1 MNQNQDQQET
11 QSRYVPHL
19 GLHLPPIM
27 RRPPPPILRTWEI
40 LAAACLKKHLP
51 TVRGRAEREALMD
64 ALCEGGVNSSVTP
77 RPCADLPHLYHS
89 PSQVFFECGA
99 KLDITDVHGLVLSP
113 GFPYNYSSGT
123 HCVWQFLI
131 PTGHL
136 LTLEMLDF
144 DVFESH
150 GDMDGS
156 PTPAAGVSVEA
167 RGAGGDDL
175 GPVAEGSHPRGP
187 GRSGRA
193 AKESGS
199 VWGAELKRLVVQG
212 EPSKTEMAKV
222 STSARRLSEMPLDHP
237 LSRLDSSPLLGGM
250 HQGSARPRVLRS
262 STGFGRDWAGLAVP
276 PPANA
281 PTEATEWDE
290 DLSAETQLSGLDA
303 CPHDVLYI
311 SDLATFSSRFC
322 GSTRPASGPL
332 EFGSDAQMVEVILE
346 LITTT
351 HWGRGFALL
360 FYYRNWTQAAAQ
372 RTLAP
377 SDGTVGALLAAMFGA
392 ALFTMVMGCTLHII
406 FRPKLCA
413 KGSNSTSSINSE
425 VNCSRTETD
434 FTATVCRKQTT
445 VPLCPEELEERPG
458 VCELCPLWA
467 SCYGFYGDAGF
478 CDALQ
483 VLDRWQVRE
492 QSALDAEGSE
502 LQLVA
507 PSYPGQQVPT
517 PENDRHLDL
526 PHTVCVSLSSCPG
539 SAVRTGCD
547 VSQHAELE
555 CSSALTQLEMGL
567 DEVFMMAPRTCT
579 YRAAFVPHTQCEQ
592 FLRHSDTEPSHLQAA
607 PDVSTVTEG
616 IHIGSVSSAQS
627 WAYRMFQ
634 DFLSP
639 LPQMQKW
646 WDSTHPF
653 TKLVDRDT
661 PPAETRLQLG
671 SEHLSGSAVSAVKTR
686 NDTRLKDLP
695 FSALRDQVNGCQ
707 PESSASSAPYLPTQS
722 VQPKQ
727 HLNSSGGLWR
737 VRFTG
742 PCCGLLSTA
751 SKPPGGATGNATKVC
766 QQYPEPNSATSGQ
779 QEMLQGR
786 VESGS
791 CPAEDEHGSVPAPVS
806 VEDDLQPLV
815 LAEHRVQ
822 PSLENKQGYKSP
834 MRSRALAG
842 NHVRLN
848 REPFGNFEK
857 HVK

>member
-1 MNQNQDQQET
+1 MRLCRLDNANL
-11 QSRYVPHL
+11 YVTVCL
-19 GLHLPPIM
+19 L
-27 RRPPPPILRTWEI
+27 W
-40 LAAACLKKHLP
+40 AAGCASKH
-51 TVRGRAEREALMD
+51 
-64 ALCEGGVNSSVTP
+64 
-77 RPCADLPHLYHS
+77 
-89 PSQVFFECGA
+89 VFFECGA

-131 PTGHL
+131 PAGHL

-262 STGFGRDWAGLAVP
+262 SAGFGRDWAGPAVP

-425 VNCSRTETD
+425 V
-434 FTATVCRKQTT
+434 
-445 VPLCPEELEERPG
+445 
-458 VCELCPLWA
+458 
-467 SCYGFYGDAGF
+467 
-478 CDALQ
+478 
-483 VLDRWQVRE
+483 LDRWQVRE

-526 PHTVCVSLSSCPG
+526 PHTG

-579 YRAAFVPHTQCEQ
+579 ARAAFVPHTQCEQ
-592 FLRHSDTEPSHLQAA
+592 FLRHTDTEPSHLQAA

-616 IHIGSVSSAQS
+616 IHIG
-627 WAYRMFQ
+627 
-634 DFLSP
+634 
-639 LPQMQKW
+639 
-646 WDSTHPF
+646 
-653 TKLVDRDT
+653 
-661 PPAETRLQLG
+661 
-671 SEHLSGSAVSAVKTR
+671 SGSAVSAVKTR

-722 VQPKQ
+722 VQRKQ

-806 VEDDLQPLV
+806 VEDELQPLV

-822 PSLENKQGYKSP
+822 PSLENKQGYESP